1 MQDIQLVC
9 AKISSMMKITNNNS
23 IKGIS
28 DKEKSGMPIFLRSF
42 EFWTIDAYGQ
52 FLRTAGPHF
61 PASQRHN
68 KRTVKF
74 QAIKSYAAK
83 GALHE

>member
-1 MQDIQLVC
+1 MLRVKLTSDC
-9 AKISSMMKITNNNS
+9 AY
-23 IKGIS
+23 
-28 DKEKSGMPIFLRSF
+28 D
-42 EFWTIDAYGQ
+42 Q

>member
-1 MQDIQLVC
+1 MSSQTSLVAEQVRLRQWATQIQEC
-9 AKISSMMKITNNNS
+9 QSRPADMKV
-23 IKGIS
+23 
-28 DKEKSGMPIFLRSF
+28 
-42 EFWTIDAYGQ
+42 AYGQ
-52 FLRTAGPHF
+52 FWRTAGPHF

-74 QAIKSYAAK
+74 QAIKPYAAK

>member
-1 MQDIQLVC
+1 MRTVTETYNVYNYNEL
-9 AKISSMMKITNNNS
+9 
-23 IKGIS
+23 S
-28 DKEKSGMPIFLRSF
+28 DEAN
-42 EFWTIDAYGQ
+42 AYGQ

>member
-1 MQDIQLVC
+1 
-9 AKISSMMKITNNNS
+9 MKTSKS
-23 IKGIS
+23 IKTSKMFFYNIQARIS
-28 DKEKSGMPIFLRSF
+28 KVSKYSRAFSITAYSPFLQ
-42 EFWTIDAYGQ
+42 T
-52 FLRTAGPHF
+52 TGPHF

-74 QAIKSYAAK
+74 QAIKPYAAK